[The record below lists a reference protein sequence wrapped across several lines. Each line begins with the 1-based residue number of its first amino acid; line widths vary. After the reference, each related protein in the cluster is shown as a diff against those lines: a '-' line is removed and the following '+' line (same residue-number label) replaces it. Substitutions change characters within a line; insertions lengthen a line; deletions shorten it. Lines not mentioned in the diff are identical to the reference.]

1 MKAKFRPNHC
11 EFHIPFRSP
20 VILKLITSL
29 LRFYQSLN
37 DLMEG
42 KTNKK
47 QNNNKNNNKN
57 KIARKLNKLKCQP
70 ATDTVS
76 HPGRQGW

>member
-42 KTNKK
+42 KTK
-47 QNNNKNNNKN
+47 KN
-57 KIARKLNKLKCQP
+57 KTTIKTTTTKTTRLP
-70 ATDTVS
+70 ES
-76 HPGRQGW
+76 